1 MHRVTRISCNH
12 HYRYY
17 YFYNIFF
24 ITVIKNLQFLQPLM
38 DNLESGTYEVFEKDP
53 VKYREYQNAIYH
65 ALVDRVDIEN
75 LDKIEVVCKFILR
88 F

>member
-17 YFYNIFF
+17 YFYNILFL
-24 ITVIKNLQFLQPLM
+24 TVIDNLQFLQPLM

>member
-12 HYRYY
+12 HYRYN